1 MADEP
6 QKTEIVGAVKVEAA
20 DPSASPLGT
29 PPPKVEKHTQ
39 TTETVTTTGPPVQ
52 PAPPQIIADDNARKY
67 LAVAVILQFLVV
79 VGFIIY
85 TGKGAP
91 ASNTE
96 LMILG
101 AEVTFV
107 TTVLNYY
114 FGSSSGSTAKSAAVG
129 DRR

>member
-6 QKTEIVGAVKVEAA
+6 PVVET
-20 DPSASPLGT
+20 ST
-29 PPPKVEKHTQ
+29 TQ
-39 TTETVTTTGPPVQ
+39 TTKATGDAAVNPPP
-52 PAPPQIIADDNARKY
+52 PAIIADDNARKY
-67 LAVAVILQFLVV
+67 LAVAVIVQFLIV

-85 TGKGAP
+85 TGKGVAT

-114 FGSSSGSTAKSAAVG
+114 FGSSSGNTAKSAAAG